1 MQILVSV
8 AAEAVGISLIYI
20 VVTKMKSRI
29 ITEAQSVP
37 WLISAIVIMLLGI
50 FPNVVNIVSSWFGV
64 WYPPTILFVI
74 IIVLI
79 VFIIFSHSSSI
90 SKMINEV
97 SELSMQIAI
106 LKDENKDLKSKLEQ
120 FENCLD
126 KEGRD

>member
-1 MQILVSV
+1 
-8 AAEAVGISLIYI
+8 
-20 VVTKMKSRI
+20 MKSRI

-79 VFIIFSHSSSI
+79 VFIIF
-90 SKMINEV
+90 
-97 SELSMQIAI
+97 
-106 LKDENKDLKSKLEQ
+106 
-120 FENCLD
+120 
-126 KEGRD
+126 